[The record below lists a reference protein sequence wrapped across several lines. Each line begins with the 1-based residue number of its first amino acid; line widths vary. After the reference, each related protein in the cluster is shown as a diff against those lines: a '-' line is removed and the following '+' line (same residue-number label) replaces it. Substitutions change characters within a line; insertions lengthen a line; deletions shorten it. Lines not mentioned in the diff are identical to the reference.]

1 MRANT
6 SAYIPNSEVLQRTFL
21 RRERKKNKIIENKE
35 RWTVRTQ

>member
-6 SAYIPNSEVLQRTFL
+6 SAYIQNSEVLLRTFL